1 MRWVS
6 EVVEQNL
13 DASIWKRFPD
23 ETHQPHVVL
32 EILICVVGDLFAIVF
47 LKQLRIDLLFR
58 RLQLRPHITLLANE
72 NELPR
77 GRMVFV
83 LEEVMHAQPEILW
96 AELPKI
102 LASDRE
108 WIEIVLFEIS
118 PELATPFFVFSPGKS
133 CR

>member
-32 EILICVVGDLFAIVF
+32 EILICVVCDLFAIVF

-58 RLQLRPHITLLANE
+58 RLQLSPHITLLANE

-83 LEEVMHAQPEILW
+83 LEEVMHAQPEIFK
-96 AELPKI
+96 AKFAKI
-102 LASDRE
+102 FARYRE
-108 WIEIVLFEIS
+108 RIEIVLCEIS
-118 PELATPFFVFSPGKS
+118 PELPTPFF
-133 CR
+133 